1 MTKWVW
7 GTIGCALMLS
17 FACADTTSALRTP
30 NGMLWANTTF
40 TLQARAV
47 YGNVVSASGIATV
60 RVAQVVRW
68 RTEIRSGF
76 GMSVASG
83 NALFTFSATND
94 GNGYDTLQLTPYQ
107 QELAE
112 SQSWQVRLYEDLSG
126 SGQVSGSRLVA
137 NAGKLGFSSPL
148 APGQNALYLLEA
160 RPPSSSTHTDGVWMG
175 VGYGFSIPNS
185 SPRWIGE
192 FVAGVSRVVWAHS
205 LAWSYYDFSNLV
217 SPVLYEGRLFWMG
230 TNASGQTRIFYT
242 TNSITE
248 PDGNLNDNRTVY
260 GRPLN
265 GFTPSGFSIA
275 VGDGWFLGRG
285 STLVRV
291 SLSQVLANNTASD
304 PFQTVNLPNGV
315 QARLDLQPFVYNNR
329 LYVVGNDNRLHV
341 IRADGTW
348 ATQSARPSTTV
359 GNISCSPLLVG
370 TSIYVGTQTGWI
382 LRFDLLSGGIVQSRQ
397 VASNLPI
404 RSLQMTA
411 DGRYLL
417 TLIGN
422 NRILGL
428 IPQTLSTYWQVT
440 TPTNV
445 VSPLCYDAESNT
457 LLLFLNDGHL
467 VALNAHTGSTRPHYP
482 QRLWAGE
489 PFQQATL
496 AVVRQAGRKASY
508 LYLLAQQQAGTGTQA
523 RFMMV
528 TLWNPYNRYEVPLQS
543 GAQCLPKLLFTGNQ
557 SHSFCLVTTRRFS
570 TNQGFISAI
579 LLR

>member
-1 MTKWVW
+1 MTNWVW

-40 TLQARAV
+40 ILQARAT
-47 YGNVVSASGIATV
+47 YGNVVSASGTATV
-60 RVAQVVRW
+60 RVGQVVRW
-68 RTEIRSGF
+68 QTAVLSQP

-94 GNGYDTLQLTPYQ
+94 GNGYDTLQFTPYQ

-126 SGQVSGSRLVA
+126 RGQVSGSRLVS
-137 NAGKLGFSSPL
+137 NAGASGFSSPL
-148 APGQNALYLLEA
+148 APGQMALYLIEA
-160 RPPSSSTHTDGVWMG
+160 RPPSSSTPTDGVWMG
-175 VGYGFSIPNS
+175 VGYGFSTPSS

-192 FVAGVSRVVWAHS
+192 FVAGVSRTASVHS
-205 LAWSYYDFSNLV
+205 NAWSYTDFANLV

-230 TNASGQTRIFYT
+230 TNDSGQTRIFYT
-242 TNSITE
+242 TNPIVGAGGSLSN
-248 PDGNLNDNRTVY
+248 NLSVY
-260 GRPLN
+260 GRILN
-265 GFTPSGFSIA
+265 GFIPSGFSIS

-285 STLVRV
+285 SALVRV

-315 QARLDLQPFVYNNR
+315 QVRLDLQPFVYNNR
-329 LYVVGNDNRLHV
+329 LYVVGSDNRLHV

-348 ATQSARPSTTV
+348 ATQSARPSATV
-359 GNISCSPLLVG
+359 RNISCSPLLVG

-382 LRFDLLSGGIVQSRQ
+382 LRFDLLSGGIVQMRQ

-404 RSLQMTA
+404 RSLQMTV

-417 TLIGN
+417 ALIGN
-422 NRILGL
+422 NRIVGL

-445 VSPLCYDAESNT
+445 VSPLCYNAESDT
-457 LLLFLNDGHL
+457 VLVFLNDGHL

-482 QRLWAGE
+482 QRLWTGE
-489 PFQQATL
+489 PFQRATL
-496 AVVRQAGRKASY
+496 AVVRQAERKASY
-508 LYLLAQQQAGTGTQA
+508 VYLLAQQQVGSGTQA

-528 TLWNPYNRYEVPLQS
+528 TLLNPYNRYEVSLQS
-543 GAQCLPKLLFTGNQ
+543 GAQCLPSLLFTGNQ
-557 SHSFCLVTTRRFS
+557 SHSFCLVTTQRFS
-570 TNQGFISAI
+570 TNRGLISAI
-579 LLR
+579 PLR